1 MKDTL
6 SLQAHL
12 LLQATKQI
20 APNPAMSH
28 SMGGNWIIKWAVI
41 RLKGWRN
48 SFYLS
53 LQRHSSRSAGRF

>member
-12 LLQATKQI
+12 LLQATEQI

-28 SMGGNWIIKWAVI
+28 LIP
-41 RLKGWRN
+41 
-48 SFYLS
+48 
-53 LQRHSSRSAGRF
+53 